1 MSVTLNA
8 TATDELAH
16 FIAGTS
22 LADIPADVIDR
33 GRLVLADC
41 IGCMAAGAV
50 VPEVRRLAA
59 LQTAKGPGVASVI
72 GTGQMLPADA
82 AAFINGTAG
91 TWHDLD
97 EGNLSTRTH
106 AGIQLVPAALAE
118 AEARALSGAQ
128 LLEALILA
136 YEASA
141 RIWRATKARHAVHP
155 HGTYGPL
162 AAAMALSK
170 LRDDNPAA
178 IAVAANLAATLG
190 VAASRNS
197 LNDGATVRNVYSGH
211 SGRAGY
217 EALSLRDAGFTGEAN
232 AVASIMGNIYGSEFD
247 AGLVTAELGRTWWI
261 SRNYFK
267 RFATGRYAHGALD
280 LIEDLSGRLGP
291 GLEAAAI
298 ERIDVD
304 TFFWAATLAA
314 QTVRTPFGL
323 RFSLPM
329 AIARRIV
336 HGRVALTDDGDR
348 AFCDP
353 AVAALAKRVFVVEDK
368 AASSTY
374 PDRQPTRVRIT
385 FKDGRSETAGSERML
400 GEWDYP
406 LPIAALQAKFVELVE
421 GAWGGG
427 GVRAWTELSRIEE
440 VGDVRKLVAGW
451 REDMRAHG
459 RAQEKRS

>member
-1 MSVTLNA
+1 MSVTPNA

-16 FIAGTS
+16 FIAGTR
-22 LADIPADVIDR
+22 LADIPAEVIDR

-59 LQTAKGPGVASVI
+59 LQTAKGTGVASVI
-72 GTGQMLPADA
+72 GTGQILPADA

-118 AEARALSGAQ
+118 AESRALSGAK

-136 YEASA
+136 YEGSA

-170 LRDDNPAA
+170 LRGDQPAA
-178 IAVAANLAATLG
+178 IAIAANIAATLG
-190 VAASRNS
+190 VAASRKS
-197 LNDGATVRNVYSGH
+197 LDDGATVRNVYSGH

-217 EALSLRDAGFTGEAN
+217 EALSLRDAGFTGETN
-232 AVASIMGNIYGSEFD
+232 AVASIMGNIYGSAFD

-261 SRNYFK
+261 LRNYFK

-280 LIEDLSGRLGP
+280 LIEDFSERLGP
-291 GLEAAAI
+291 RLEATAI

-304 TFFWAATLAA
+304 TFFWAASLAA
-314 QTVRTPFGL
+314 QAVRTPFGL

-336 HGRVALTDDGDR
+336 HGRVALTDDGER
-348 AFCDP
+348 AFRDP
-353 AVAALAKRVFVVEDK
+353 AVAALAKRVFVVEDT
-368 AASSTY
+368 AASSAY
-374 PDRQPTRVRIT
+374 
-385 FKDGRSETAGSERML
+385 
-400 GEWDYP
+400 
-406 LPIAALQAKFVELVE
+406 
-421 GAWGGG
+421 
-427 GVRAWTELSRIEE
+427 
-440 VGDVRKLVAGW
+440 
-451 REDMRAHG
+451 
-459 RAQEKRS
+459 

>member
-1 MSVTLNA
+1 MSVTPNA

-22 LADIPADVIDR
+22 LADIPPDVIDR

-41 IGCMAAGAV
+41 IGCMAAGAI
-50 VPEVRRLAA
+50 VPEMRRLASLKVA
-59 LQTAKGPGVASVI
+59 EGTGVASVI
-72 GTGQMLPADA
+72 GTGQMLAADA

-118 AEARALSGAQ
+118 AETRALSGAK
-128 LLEALILA
+128 LLEAVILA

-170 LRDDNPAA
+170 LRGDSARA
-178 IAVAANLAATLG
+178 IAVAVNIATTLG
-190 VAASRNS
+190 IAASRNS

-217 EALSLRDAGFTGEAN
+217 EALGLRDAGFTGEAN

-247 AGLVTAELGRTWWI
+247 AGVATADLGRTWWI
-261 SRNYFK
+261 RRNYFK

-280 LIEDLSGRLGP
+280 LIEEFCGRMGQHLP
-291 GLEAAAI
+291 ADQIA
-298 ERIDVD
+298 RIDVE
-304 TFFWAATLAA
+304 TFFWAAT
-314 QTVRTPFGL
+314 
-323 RFSLPM
+323 
-329 AIARRIV
+329 
-336 HGRVALTDDGDR
+336 
-348 AFCDP
+348 
-353 AVAALAKRVFVVEDK
+353 
-368 AASSTY
+368 
-374 PDRQPTRVRIT
+374 
-385 FKDGRSETAGSERML
+385 
-400 GEWDYP
+400 
-406 LPIAALQAKFVELVE
+406 
-421 GAWGGG
+421 
-427 GVRAWTELSRIEE
+427 
-440 VGDVRKLVAGW
+440 
-451 REDMRAHG
+451 
-459 RAQEKRS
+459 

>member
-1 MSVTLNA
+1 MSVTPDA

-59 LQTAKGPGVASVI
+59 LQLPKGAGAASVI
-72 GTGQMLPADA
+72 GTGQMLAADA

-118 AEARALSGAQ
+118 AEAHALPGSK

-141 RIWRATKARHAVHP
+141 RVWRATRARHAVHP

-162 AAAMALSK
+162 AAAMALAK
-170 LRDDNPAA
+170 LRGDEPCA
-178 IAVAANLAATLG
+178 IAVAANIATTLG
-190 VAASRNS
+190 VAASRKS

-232 AVASIMGNIYGSEFD
+232 ALASIMGNIYGSEFD
-247 AGLVTAELGRTWWI
+247 AGMVTAELGQTWWI
-261 SRNYFK
+261 RRNYFK
-267 RFATGRYAHGALD
+267 RFAAGRYAHGALD
-280 LIEDLSGRLGP
+280 LIEDFSERLGP
-291 GLEAAAI
+291 RLEAAAI
-298 ERIDVD
+298 ERIDID

-323 RFSLPM
+323 RFSLPI

-336 HGRVALTDDGDR
+336 HGRVVLTDDGER
-348 AFCDP
+348 AFGDP

-368 AASSTY
+368 AASSAY

-385 FKDGRSETAGSERML
+385 FKDGRSETAASERML
-400 GEWDYP
+400 GEWDHP
-406 LPIAALQAKFVELVE
+406 LPIAALQTKFVELTD

-427 GVRAWTELSRIEE
+427 AARAWTELSRIEE
-440 VGDVRKLVAGW
+440 VADVRGMIAGW
-451 REDMRAHG
+451 HEDMRAH
-459 RAQEKRS
+459 RRTKEKRS

>member
-59 LQTAKGPGVASVI
+59 LQLPKGAGAASVI
-72 GTGQMLPADA
+72 GTGQMLAADA

-136 YEASA
+136 YEAAA

-178 IAVAANLAATLG
+178 IAVAATLG

-197 LNDGATVRNVYSGH
+197 LND
-211 SGRAGY
+211 
-217 EALSLRDAGFTGEAN
+217 
-232 AVASIMGNIYGSEFD
+232 
-247 AGLVTAELGRTWWI
+247 
-261 SRNYFK
+261 
-267 RFATGRYAHGALD
+267 
-280 LIEDLSGRLGP
+280 
-291 GLEAAAI
+291 
-298 ERIDVD
+298 
-304 TFFWAATLAA
+304 
-314 QTVRTPFGL
+314 
-323 RFSLPM
+323 
-329 AIARRIV
+329 
-336 HGRVALTDDGDR
+336 
-348 AFCDP
+348 
-353 AVAALAKRVFVVEDK
+353 
-368 AASSTY
+368 
-374 PDRQPTRVRIT
+374 
-385 FKDGRSETAGSERML
+385 
-400 GEWDYP
+400 
-406 LPIAALQAKFVELVE
+406 
-421 GAWGGG
+421 
-427 GVRAWTELSRIEE
+427 
-440 VGDVRKLVAGW
+440 
-451 REDMRAHG
+451 
-459 RAQEKRS
+459 